1 MSVDVFFYR
10 VNEFRH
16 AAEHSI
22 TNSFLSDLSEP
33 AFNDVQPGTTCRN
46 EVKFPGN
53 GRRLGL
59 VKWEVS
65 TVRTPFVMY
74 VVLSGETET
83 SSAEE
88 QLVEGSPDVGG

>member
-1 MSVDVFFYR
+1 MTRLARGEYL
-10 VNEFRH
+10 N
-16 AAEHSI
+16 
-22 TNSFLSDLSEP
+22 
-33 AFNDVQPGTTCRN
+33 PG
-46 EVKFPGN
+46 VKFPRN
-53 GRRLGL
+53 SRRLGL

-74 VVLSGETET
+74 VVLLSGETET